1 MLAKLWDNN
10 QNTTQYCMDCSYI
23 QQQQHNLYLFHTL
36 TDVVAENVHIL
47 GEPISPIQLT
57 QSIFGRST
65 HPVKVSK
72 VIRPPRGPGA
82 GTPGGFLILP

>member
-1 MLAKLWDNN
+1 MQLVSN
-10 QNTTQYCMDCSYI
+10 
-23 QQQQHNLYLFHTL
+23 L

-65 HPVKVSK
+65 HPVKVAK